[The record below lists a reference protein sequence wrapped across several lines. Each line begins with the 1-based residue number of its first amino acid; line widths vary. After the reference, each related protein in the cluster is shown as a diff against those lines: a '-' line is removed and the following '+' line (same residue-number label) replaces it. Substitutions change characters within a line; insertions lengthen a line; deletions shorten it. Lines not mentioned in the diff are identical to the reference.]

1 MSKVDTGILYV
12 VSTPIGNLTDISSR
26 SLDILKTVDYIL
38 CEDTRVTGK
47 ILNKYNISAK
57 MISYNEK
64 NEINKISKIISNLN
78 DSFKVALVSDAGTP
92 CISDPGF
99 RLISHIKENNLDIDV
114 LPIPGATAS
123 IAALSVS
130 GLPSDSFF
138 FLGFLP
144 KKKGRNKKIKELQ
157 SLKCSI
163 ILYES
168 PYRLNKTLIDLYHV
182 LGNRKIFISRE
193 MTKLFE
199 EYIYSDFQSFIE
211 NNLQDN
217 PKGEYVII
225 IAKEGYKSE

>member
-1 MSKVDTGILYV
+1 MSKVDIGTLYV
-12 VSTPIGNLTDISSR
+12 VSTPIGNLSDISGR
-26 SLDILKTVDYIL
+26 ALEILKSVDYIL
-38 CEDTRVTGK
+38 CEDTRVTKK
-47 ILNKYNISAK
+47 ILNQYNISTK
-57 MISYNEK
+57 MVSYNEK
-64 NEINKISKIISNLN
+64 NEISKISKVVNDLSNI
-78 DSFKVALVSDAGTP
+78 FKIALVSDAGTP

-99 RLISHIKENNLDIDV
+99 RLISYIKENNLDINV
-114 LPIPGATAS
+114 LPIPGATAG

-138 FLGFLP
+138 FVGFLP
-144 KKKGRNKKIKELQ
+144 KKKGRKKKIKEFQ

-168 PYRLNKTLIDLYHV
+168 PYRVNKTLIDLYGI

-199 EYIYSDFQSFIE
+199 EYIYSDFQTLIE
-211 NNLQDN
+211 RNVQDN

-225 IAKEGYKSE
+225 VAKEGYKSE

>member
-1 MSKVDTGILYV
+1 MSKMSTGTLYV
-12 VSTPIGNLTDISSR
+12 VSTPIGNLEDISIR
-26 SLDILKTVDYIL
+26 SLEIFKSVNYIL
-38 CEDTRVTGK
+38 CEDTRVTKK
-47 ILNKYNISAK
+47 ILNKYNISIK

-64 NEINKISKIISNLN
+64 NEINKISKVVSDLN
-78 DSFKVALVSDAGTP
+78 NNIDIALVSDAGTP

-99 RLISHIKENNLDIDV
+99 RLISYIKENYLDVNV
-114 LPIPGATAS
+114 LPIPGPTAGV
-123 IAALSVS
+123 AALSVS

-138 FLGFLP
+138 FVGFLP
-144 KKKGRNKKIKELQ
+144 KKKGRKKKIKELQ
-157 SLKCSI
+157 LLKCSI

-168 PYRLNKTLIDLYHV
+168 PYRLNRTLIDLYDI

-199 EYIYSDFQSFIE
+199 EYIYSDFQTLIE
-211 NNLQDN
+211 KNIQNN